1 MKRNIAILLAIVFML
16 CSTVAFAA
24 IGDGDSIQA
33 SNYFASYGTSLAA
46 IGNGQVQVTF
56 SCSAVGTASE
66 LGVANYEIQQK
77 DSSGHWEDISGWLT
91 GETGYNCTSYT
102 FGILI
107 LGNPGDV
114 YRVKCTF
121 ICVKNGGVET
131 KSYTSGSKRAR

>member
-1 MKRNIAILLAIVFML
+1 MKRHVAIILAILLML
-16 CSTVAFAA
+16 SSTVAFAA
-24 IGDGDSIQA
+24 VGEGDSIQA
-33 SNYFASYGTSLAA
+33 SNYFASYGAA
-46 IGNGQVQVTF
+46 LGAMGNGQVQVTF

-77 DSSGHWEDISGWLT
+77 NSSGQWVDISGWLT

-121 ICVKNGGVET
+121 MCTKNGSTEH

>member
-1 MKRNIAILLAIVFML
+1 MKRYISVLLAIVFMF

-24 IGDGDSIQA
+24 TGEGDSIQA
-33 SNYFASYGTSLAA
+33 SNYFTSYGTSLAA
-46 IGNGQVQVTF
+46 IGNGQVEVTF

-66 LGVANYEIQQK
+66 LGVANYVIQQK
-77 DSSGHWEDISGWLT
+77 NSSGHWEDISGWLT

-114 YRVKCTF
+114 YRVKCIF
-121 ICVKNGGVET
+121 ICTKNGSSET